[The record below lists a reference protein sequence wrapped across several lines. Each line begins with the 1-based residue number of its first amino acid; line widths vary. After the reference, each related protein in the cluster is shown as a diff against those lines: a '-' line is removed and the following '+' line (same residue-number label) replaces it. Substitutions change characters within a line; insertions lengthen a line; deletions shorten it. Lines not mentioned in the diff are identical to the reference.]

1 MNDSEKIRKALKQAR
16 RVLIPLHINTD
27 GDSVGSALALY
38 RLLKRWDKDA
48 EVVSAD
54 PLPKNFLFLPGAKE
68 IKEVDPAEL
77 DLSQYDLLAA
87 LDISTP
93 SRSSRS
99 KNFKF
104 PSGLTLINIDHH
116 QDNKEFGDLNYV
128 IPKAASATEILF
140 DLLER
145 WKIKIDEELAQCL
158 LTGILADT
166 NSFQNANTRPES
178 LEKSAGLIRLGADH
192 SEIVTNIFRS
202 WSRAAVNLWTVI
214 LKNLKTETGLAYS
227 TLTRGEIQKSGIE
240 QWEASPARSFALE
253 SLIRVVEGT
262 DIAAIFSEEREGKIH
277 CSLRSRLGFNIGKI
291 AEQMGGGGH
300 AQAAAFEIK
309 GNLKGVVDK
318 TIKLVK
324 DTLK

>member
-1 MNDSEKIRKALKQAR
+1 MNDSEKIRKALKQAKG
-16 RVLIPLHINTD
+16 VLIPLHINTD

-38 RLLKRWDKDA
+38 HLLKRWDKDA

-87 LDISTP
+87 LDSGYL
-93 SRSSRS
+93 SRFTRS
-99 KNFKF
+99 KDLKV
-104 PSGLTLINIDHH
+104 PPQLVTINIDHH
-116 QDNKEFGDLNYV
+116 PNNERFGDLKYV
-128 IPKAASATEILF
+128 VPEAPAVAEILF
-140 DLLER
+140 DLLKE
-145 WKIKIDEELAQCL
+145 WQVKIGKKIAQCL

-202 WSRAAVNLWTVI
+202 WSPTALDLWAKT
-214 LKNLKTETGLAYS
+214 LKNLKIEGQFAYS
-227 TLTRGEIQKSGIE
+227 TLTRGEIQKSGIK

-253 SLIRVVEGT
+253 SLIRVIEGT
-262 DIAAIFSEEREGKIH
+262 DIAALFSEEREGKIH